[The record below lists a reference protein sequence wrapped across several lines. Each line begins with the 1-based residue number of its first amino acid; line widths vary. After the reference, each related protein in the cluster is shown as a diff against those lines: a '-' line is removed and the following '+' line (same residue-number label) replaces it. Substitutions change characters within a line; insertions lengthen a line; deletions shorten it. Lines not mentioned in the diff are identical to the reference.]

1 MFRTALSTAP
11 IAVCLTAGS
20 ALAAFDAGDVSGPGG
35 FATACVS
42 PSGSGANIPAID
54 LLPIM
59 GLPGVGRC
67 ESSLYSGLGT
77 AAESATQSSPA
88 GEAAAAARLGTIEL
102 SSRIDTGPVNGRPR
116 SAASGGFADRLLI
129 DSSGSTGLPGHLVV
143 NIGVQGLLQA
153 AGTGGAARL
162 LLQAQANDQDQLPG
176 PGFDAGSGSFTS
188 GPRQLISWFA
198 IHEKPQ
204 GFSAVALDEVVR
216 FSIPFVFGQSFEMG
230 IWASVMTDTDNLGD
244 SSRSVADFNPGVSWL
259 GVEGA
264 WVRETRFTTDLSIK
278 SDSGVDWMQPVPEPS
293 TAVLAALGA
302 LVLGWRLRARGR
314 LLT

>member
-20 ALAAFDAGDVSGPGG
+20 AIAAFDAGDVSGPGG

-42 PSGSGANIPAID
+42 PSGSGINFPAID

-59 GLPGVGRC
+59 GPPGTGRC
-67 ESSLYSGLGT
+67 ESSLYSGLDS
-77 AAESATQSSPA
+77 AAESAFQNSPA
-88 GEAAAAARLGTIEL
+88 ARASAAARLGSIEL
-102 SSRIDTGPVNGRPR
+102 SSRIDTGPANGRPR

-129 DSSGSTGLPGHLVV
+129 DSPGSAGLPGHLVV

-153 AGTGGAARL
+153 AGTGGSARL
-162 LLQAQANDQDQLPG
+162 LLQAQANDQDALPG
-176 PGFDAGSGSFTS
+176 PGFDAGSGAAVS
-188 GPRQLISWFA
+188 QQVISWLA
-198 IHEKPQ
+198 SHEKPQ

-230 IWASVMTDTDNLGD
+230 IWASVMTDTDNPGD
-244 SSRSVADFNPGVSWL
+244 SSSSVADFNPGLSWL

-264 WVRETRFTTDLSIK
+264 WVRETWFATDLSIK

-293 TAVLAALGA
+293 TALLAALGA
-302 LVLGWRLRARGR
+302 LVLGWRLRARGAC
-314 LLT
+314 